1 MQIIPAWVKVDHNS
15 YNAKLRGI
23 YKNVRENDITAA
35 CEQAKRLYMD
45 LLEDMEIRGIETP
58 AAQEAVA
65 GEQSERER
73 QTAGIGV

>member
-58 AAQEAVA
+58 DQEAVA
-65 GEQSERER
+65 GEKSERER

>member
-35 CEQAKRLYMD
+35 CEQAKRLYTD
-45 LLEDMEIRGIETP
+45 LLMELEVRGIETVKSEAAAVQPERP
-58 AAQEAVA
+58 AAEV
-65 GEQSERER
+65 SM
-73 QTAGIGV
+73 

>member
-58 AAQEAVA
+58 DQEVVA

-73 QTAGIGV
+73 QAAGIGV

>member
-58 AAQEAVA
+58 DQEVVA
-65 GEQSERER
+65 GEKSERER

>member
-58 AAQEAVA
+58 VA
-65 GEQSERER
+65 ESASGEPSEHEP
-73 QTAGIGV
+73 QTAGIGI

>member
-45 LLEDMEIRGIETP
+45 LLEDLEIRGIEAP
-58 AAQEAVA
+58 AQDAAILA
-65 GEQSERER
+65 EQPER
-73 QTAGIGV
+73 QHEAAGVGV

>member
-35 CEQAKRLYMD
+35 CEQAKHLYLD
-45 LLEDMEIRGIETP
+45 LLADMEIRGIETP
-58 AAQEAVA
+58 EQKHAAEALDHEPQA
-65 GEQSERER
+65 
-73 QTAGIGV
+73 AGISV

>member
-58 AAQEAVA
+58 DQEAVT
-65 GEQSERER
+65 GEKAERER
-73 QTAGIGV
+73 ETAGIGV

>member
-35 CEQAKRLYMD
+35 CEQAKRLYTD
-45 LLEDMEIRGIETP
+45 LLMELEVRGIDNVKADSAVMQQERT
-58 AAQEAVA
+58 AAEVNM
-65 GEQSERER
+65 
-73 QTAGIGV
+73 